1 MPSDDQILAGVM
13 NLKPPEKPVTYTDTA
28 SPEYVREIRR
38 KDGAKYFD
46 RFCPVAYK
54 TFDPQHPAMAANEAA
69 IASVL
74 GWGYQDK
81 GLLLTGPSGK
91 GKTRS
96 TWQLLNRLYAK
107 EGYVCRWFHSVDF
120 FSELNEC
127 IKYGRDDAKGWVEG
141 VAWNRIIFIDDW
153 GQEANTK
160 AREDWAQSWFFR
172 FLDLRL
178 ERKLPL
184 IISTNLSA
192 KDIAEK
198 NNDLRGDPLLRRLLE
213 ICTVVK
219 FQ

>member
-1 MPSDDQILAGVM
+1 MPSDNEILAGVM
-13 NLKPPEKPVTYTDTA
+13 ALKPPAKPVTYADSAAAT
-28 SPEYVREIRR
+28 YVRDLRK
-38 KDGAKYFD
+38 KDGARYFE
-46 RFCPVAYK
+46 RFCPQAYRDFNAK
-54 TFDPQHPAMAANEAA
+54 HPDLAPNSAA

-74 GWGYQDK
+74 SWEYQPK

-96 TWQLLNRLYAK
+96 TWQLLNRVYAK
-107 EGYVCRWFHSVDF
+107 EGTECRWYHTSDF
-120 FSELNEC
+120 FTELHEC
-127 IKYGRDDAKGWVEG
+127 MKYGRDDAKGWIDA
-141 VAWNRIIFIDDW
+141 VAWRACIFMDDW
-153 GQEANTK
+153 GQEANT
-160 AREDWAQSWFFR
+160 ASREDWAQSWFFR

-192 KDIAEK
+192 KEIADK
-198 NNDLRGDPLLRRLLE
+198 NSDVRGDPLLRRLLE